1 MPPLV
6 AGHFPTASVPVL
18 RTAEP
23 FDRKPT
29 TGGGECRRRP
39 VRGSLHG
46 RFLRRSIVSQPRPSN
61 ARPAMTASETAQSLD
76 VCASVGTSSCP
87 RTSAFETAVVADGSE
102 PRLASARAAAAAP
115 RAGSSGYSDHSRTG
129 SRSSPRA
136 AREVGALLA
145 SAARATAGTQSHRRH
160 AHAARVSDLGGN
172 HPSSGRETPCYSG
185 KRSSAETRFQGCANR
200 HAGGLGVR
208 PADTER
214 VSAVRPLA
222 SSVAIRR
229 SHQQAGNG
237 VVKRLE
243 FQ

>member
-1 MPPLV
+1 MPPLA
-6 AGHFPTASVPVL
+6 AGHFPTESVPVL

-46 RFLRRSIVSQPRPSN
+46 RFLRRSIVSQPRPS
-61 ARPAMTASETAQSLD
+61 LD
-76 VCASVGTSSCP
+76 VCSSVGTSSCP
-87 RTSAFETAVVADGSE
+87 RTSAFETAVAADGTE
-102 PRLASARAAAAAP
+102 PRLASARAAAAPP

-145 SAARATAGTQSHRRH
+145 SAARATAGTQSHRRQ

-172 HPSSGRETPCYSG
+172 HPSSGRKTPCYSG

-200 HAGGLGVR
+200 HAGEFGRAPSGYR
-208 PADTER
+208 NGFCGTSP
-214 VSAVRPLA
+214 
-222 SSVAIRR
+222 
-229 SHQQAGNG
+229 G
-237 VVKRLE
+237 VVCGYKT
-243 FQ
+243 FSPAGWKTVS